1 MDNQQIFYFGTNGSR
16 ECVPLIVYHDGDV
29 SPLYLEHEVCE
40 KLERTLSYMSLE
52 NVTFGRGY
60 FLGRKW
66 TVYLKPW
73 SVDDYRCGCFTS
85 LFCEGEHTIEEMESI
100 IKRTPFL
107 QRQFTKPIEPNSEP
121 NRFRVVNQVW
131 G

>member
-1 MDNQQIFYFGTNGSR
+1 MFYFGTNGSR

-29 SPLYLEHEVCE
+29 SPLYFEHEVCE
-40 KLERTLSYMSLE
+40 KLERTLSYMSSE

-60 FLGRKW
+60 FLGRMW

-85 LFCEGEHTIEEMESI
+85 LFWDGTHTIEEIEAF
-100 IKRTPFL
+100 IKKTPFL
-107 QRQFTKPIEPNSEP
+107 QRQFSKPIDT
-121 NRFRVVNQVW
+121 NRFWTVNQA
-131 G
+131 GN

>member
-1 MDNQQIFYFGTNGSR
+1 MEEQQIFYFGTNGSR

-40 KLERTLSYMSLE
+40 KLESTLSYMSLK

-60 FLGRKW
+60 FLGRMW

-85 LFCEGEHTIEEMESI
+85 LFCDGAHTFEEMESF
-100 IKRTPFL
+100 IKKIPFL
-107 QRQFTKPIEPNSEP
+107 QRQFRKPEP
-121 NRFRVVNQVW
+121 NRPWTVDPV
-131 G
+131 

>member
-1 MDNQQIFYFGTNGSR
+1 MDNHQMFYFGTNGSR

-29 SPLYLEHEVCE
+29 SPLYLEHEVFE

-60 FLGRKW
+60 FLGRMW
-66 TVYLKPW
+66 TVYLIPW

-85 LFCEGEHTIEEMESI
+85 LLCDGTHTIEEMKSF
-100 IKRTPFL
+100 IKKLHFCSVSL
-107 QRQFTKPIEPNSEP
+107 VSLLNQI
-121 NRFRVVNQVW
+121 VNQIDLGW
-131 G
+131 